1 MGFAFIRE
9 GDATSHGGRVLTCDP
24 THTVDGKP
32 LALIGDMAAC
42 PRCGGVFPIVKVRT
56 ELNMTFGGRA
66 VACEGDMTAC
76 GATLIASQ
84 GTATASPTSGPSGS
98 TSASIGA
105 GLSVLS
111 KPASDGPQRGRFQ
124 VLDDDTGQPVAGHPY
139 TVTGSN
145 GQTISGTTDAD
156 GYTSWLQADQSSS
169 LTFER
174 SNSSS
179 S

>member
-1 MGFAFIRE
+1 MAFAFIRE
-9 GDATSHGGRVLTCDP
+9 GDTTMHGGRVLTYDP

-32 LALIGDMAAC
+32 LALVGDMAAC
-42 PRCGGVFPIVKVRT
+42 PRCGGVFPTVKVRT

-76 GATLIASQ
+76 EATLIAFQ
-84 GTATASPTSGPSGS
+84 GTATASPTSGPSGNAAS
-98 TSASIGA
+98 SIGA

-111 KPASDGPQRGRFQ
+111 QPASGGSKRGRFQ
-124 VLDDDTGQPVAGHPY
+124 VLDDDTGRPVAGHPY

-145 GQTISGTTDAD
+145 GETGATDAD

-174 SNSSS
+174 SNSSLS
-179 S
+179 

>member
-9 GDATSHGGRVLTCDP
+9 GDGTSHSCRVLICDP
-24 THTVDGKP
+24 THTVDGKS
-32 LALIGDMAAC
+32 LALIGGMAAC
-42 PRCGGVFPIVKVRT
+42 PRCDGVFPIVKVPT

-66 VACEGDMTAC
+66 VACDGDTTAC

-84 GTATASPTSGPSGS
+84 GTATASPASGPGGS
-98 TSASIGA
+98 AVAPIGA

-111 KPASDGPQRGRFQ
+111 QPANNGPQRGRFQ
-124 VLDDDTGQPVAGHPY
+124 VLDDDTDRPVIGHFY

-145 GQTISGTTDAD
+145 GQTVSGETDAD
-156 GYTSWLQADQSSS
+156 GYTSWLSADQSSS

-174 SNSSS
+174 SNSSLS
-179 S
+179 